1 MKKTESAHDHASNQ
15 DHCLNDSILVD
26 SVICSK
32 EVKKVTEL
40 DIPLAILPIEIGPG
54 GILTPELS
62 ITVDSSGISQ
72 NVIVLKD
79 MVVNIGYVPAS
90 SFVGGTL
97 LGSANIPFQEE
108 TDCPGVCPGDIAV
121 ESPLQV
127 EAIIIQP
134 LPNAIIPALIASG
147 PTDIARVKIILRTT
161 ITVIRPIIKSKD
173 GCLID
178 VNPAR
183 CEAPTP
189 LNITLPAPPTNGG

>member
-1 MKKTESAHDHASNQ
+1 MNNENKGPSQN
-15 DHCLNDSILVD
+15 HCLNDSLIID

-40 DIPLAILPIEIGPG
+40 DIPLPLLPIPIEIGPG
-54 GILTPELS
+54 GIITPELS

-134 LPNAIIPALIASG
+134 LPNAIIPALITLG

-173 GCLID
+173 GCFSDLNTD
-178 VNPAR
+178 RCKNPS
-183 CEAPTP
+183 PS
-189 LNITLPAPPTNGG
+189 NITLPVPPANEG